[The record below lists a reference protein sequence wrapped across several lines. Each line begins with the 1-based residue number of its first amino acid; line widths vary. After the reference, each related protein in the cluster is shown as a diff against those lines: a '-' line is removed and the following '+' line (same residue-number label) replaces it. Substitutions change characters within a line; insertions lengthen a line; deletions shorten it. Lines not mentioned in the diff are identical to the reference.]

1 MRNHF
6 MEPSTQVVS
15 SLPRSC
21 ARISSFSSSNSSPFA
36 VVCGVGLGSSKYSCT
51 PASSL
56 PFHTIGVSGAF
67 AMRNIVRSFPKAR
80 SCRRCRRVRGR
91 RPWSFPLQRFS
102 KIDRK
107 ITVLVS
113 IVQAFVR
120 SIFSGATCTSSIR
133 NSKRQIISSRCEE
146 VAIFGGIIKRTSI
159 GVPFFGERLIV
170 RNLGPLLAKLLAGA
184 VFLSSAGLAS
194 LAFTL
199 VGSISSVS
207 LR

>member
-1 MRNHF
+1 M
-6 MEPSTQVVS
+6 VS

-21 ARISSFSSSNSSPFA
+21 ARISSFSSSNSSPLA

-51 PASSL
+51 PASWV
-56 PFHTIGVSGAF
+56 PFHSIGVSGAF
-67 AMRNIVRSFPKAR
+67 AIRKMVRSFPKAR
-80 SCRRCRRVRGR
+80 SCRRCRRVSGR
-91 RPWSFPLQRFS
+91 IPWSFPLQRFS

-120 SIFSGATCTSSIR
+120 SIFSGATCRLSTRSSR
-133 NSKRQIISSRCEE
+133 RQIISSRCEE
-146 VAIFGGIIKRTSI
+146 VAIFGGIIKRTSM
-159 GVPFFGERLIV
+159 GSPFLGERLIV

-184 VFLSSAGLAS
+184 VFFSSASLSA